1 MSTQVNYNLVFGAN
15 GQDGFLTCKY
25 LLLNRK
31 EPVIAIVRKNCKFL
45 SLLKNI
51 QKIYKNFLIEEANE
65 LSVNFCSE
73 ILFKYN
79 ISKIYFFA
87 GYSKIPTNDLEKKLC
102 YDGNFSIFENLL
114 KSIISIKLKSKVK
127 ILHLSSGEIYGQ
139 KHQDVKNEKSITIQD
154 NYYSET
160 KVKIMSVIETYR
172 KKESLFISNAIC
184 FNHDSYF
191 TPRNHIIR
199 VVINRFKNQK
209 VIKFFDVDN
218 YRNFS
223 HVYDFIP
230 LFYKILDLKNPD
242 DFILANNDNHQ
253 ISNLI
258 DLVKIKLNLQN
269 KIIECENSTLSD
281 QISRL
286 ADNSKIRSLFN
297 YNPKFNLEKLV
308 DRMISYEK
316 KNFYLN

>member
-1 MSTQVNYNLVFGAN
+1 MSTQINHNLVFGAN

-25 LLLNRK
+25 LLLNKK
-31 EPVIAIVRKNCKFL
+31 EPVIAIIRKNCKFL

-51 QKIYKNFLIEEANE
+51 QKLHKNFLIEEVDE
-65 LSVNFCSE
+65 LSVYYCSK
-73 ILFKYN
+73 ILLKYN
-79 ISKIYFFA
+79 ILKIFFFA
-87 GYSKIPTNDLEKKLC
+87 GYSKIPTNDSEKKVC
-102 YDGNFSIFENLL
+102 YAGNFSIFENLL
-114 KSIISIKLKSKVK
+114 KSITSVRLKSKVK

-139 KHQDVKNEKSITIQD
+139 NHQDSKNEDSIIIQD

-160 KVKIMSVIETYR
+160 KIKIMNLIETYK

-199 VVINRFKNQK
+199 VVIDRFKNQK
-209 VIKFFDVDN
+209 VIKFFDVEN

-223 HVYDFIP
+223 HAYDFIP
-230 LFYKILDLKNPD
+230 LFYKILDLKSPD

-253 ISNLI
+253 ISSLI
-258 DLVKIKLNLQN
+258 DLVKIKLNFQN
-269 KIIECENSTLSD
+269 KIIEYENSNLSD

-297 YNPKFNLEKLV
+297 YNPIFNLEKLI
-308 DRMISYEK
+308 DRMISYDK